1 MEVCIQQQVVSGR
14 RRHHRLDH
22 RQSVLRG
29 ASKVTMKETRLPRRR
44 DDSVCVCVCMVGPVG
59 WAGPGWSHRRLQTG
73 RGVAGHYR
81 LVKTEH
87 Q

>member
-44 DDSVCVCVCMVGPVG
+44 DDSVCVCVCG
-59 WAGPGWSHRRLQTG
+59 GPGGLGWTGLVTSPPANRKRRRRTLQTG
-73 RGVAGHYR
+73 
-81 LVKTEH
+81 EN
-87 Q
+87 